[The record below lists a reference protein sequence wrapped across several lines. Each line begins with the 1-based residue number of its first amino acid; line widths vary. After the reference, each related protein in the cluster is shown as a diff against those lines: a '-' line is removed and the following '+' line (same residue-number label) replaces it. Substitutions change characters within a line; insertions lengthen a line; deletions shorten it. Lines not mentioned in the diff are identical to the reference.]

1 VLLGT
6 EIATIVATAG
16 WVMRASPRATPA
28 AVGMQ
33 SALVP
38 SPRRFRTCA
47 GEVIGFMSNNHIDP
61 EPTTEVFVF
70 EPLPSPNAH

>member
-6 EIATIVATAG
+6 EIATIVAAAG
-16 WVMRASPRATPA
+16 WVMRASPPATPA
-28 AVGMQ
+28 AAGMQ
-33 SALVP
+33 SALTL

-61 EPTTEVFVF
+61 ELTIEVLVF